1 VGVETFIEIRR
12 RYASR
17 AWFVRNASRF
27 TQFASRFPGEVKR
40 DALRTKIQEIETMSE
55 FQCYQFRKID
65 GSLSDEAIEEISDL
79 SSRAEVSSTSALF
92 TYDYGDFPA
101 DPLKVLMKH
110 FDALFYTA
118 NWGTRRLAFRF
129 PKFSVNQE
137 VLSRFA
143 FEEKIN
149 IEGNCGHLIVDLF
162 FDDDSFS
169 EWFDE
174 GRTLDRVIG
183 VYDDLLA
190 GDYRPLFLSWLQ
202 AVLVAYGWNP
212 DVTLGPIPPGL
223 NELVERHRMLIDLFE
238 IDLDLI
244 AAAASFSDPIQ
255 QVSNE
260 DLAEAIESMPV
271 AQQAAFLRR
280 MVLGESPA
288 IVTAELRRHLRS
300 NPRFAK
306 TSDVALATPPP
317 STAVLFAKGRQISED
332 RRRQA
337 REQKVALERQRFEA
351 IERDEKKLWQRVDS
365 LIAEKNIKGY
375 DQAVSILKDLRELA
389 VHKQQW
395 EEFALRVQAIQAKHS
410 RLPGLLWRIQS
421 AKLLEN
427 D

>member
-1 VGVETFIEIRR
+1 
-12 RYASR
+12 
-17 AWFVRNASRF
+17 
-27 TQFASRFPGEVKR
+27 
-40 DALRTKIQEIETMSE
+40 MSE

-300 NPRFAK
+300 NPR
-306 TSDVALATPPP
+306 
-317 STAVLFAKGRQISED
+317 
-332 RRRQA
+332 
-337 REQKVALERQRFEA
+337 
-351 IERDEKKLWQRVDS
+351 
-365 LIAEKNIKGY
+365 
-375 DQAVSILKDLRELA
+375 
-389 VHKQQW
+389 
-395 EEFALRVQAIQAKHS
+395 
-410 RLPGLLWRIQS
+410 
-421 AKLLEN
+421 
-427 D
+427 